1 MLGSFN
7 QGYGSAIFWSWICNS
22 KDFKVKVLI
31 NFNIF
36 KDDIPVESFFLYGYL
51 IKTKEHENGCFS
63 IELSHE
69 NQFQTDE
76 QKHKI
81 MFEVIHPKSAAK

>member
-1 MLGSFN
+1 M
-7 QGYGSAIFWSWICNS
+7 
-22 KDFKVKVLI
+22 
-31 NFNIF
+31 
-36 KDDIPVESFFLYGYL
+36 ESFFLYGYL